1 MSIAAAIEK
10 IRQAGFTIVADGD
23 YIAIEPFDELT
34 VQQIEWLRVH
44 KPDILDTLRSPGSV
58 LETSQA
64 GSDLQAANDRIAM
77 TGVPELVQNTELPNA
92 SGSTVSS
99 LRRARLRFVLRF
111 KLKDGQGGGSLLG
124 TPGTTEAE
132 LREMLVEKYG
142 ARLETLNGAAP

>member
-10 IRQAGFTIVADGD
+10 IRQAGFTIEADGD

-34 VQQIEWLRVH
+34 VQQIEWLRGH

-64 GSDLQAANDRIAM
+64 GSDLQAANDLVAM
-77 TGVPELVQNTELPNA
+77 TCVSELSQNTELRNA
-92 SGSTVSS
+92 CVSTVPSQN
-99 LRRARLRFVLRF
+99 RAPLRFVLRF
-111 KLKDGQGGGSLLG
+111 KLKDAQGGGSLLG
-124 TPGTTEAE
+124 SPGTTEAE

-142 ARLETLNGAAP
+142 GRLATINGALP